1 MILSQI
7 SYLDCIAFLV
17 FLAPQILIQIGLFPV
32 LKWLIPALPSLS
44 TSRVPIA
51 SSILTLTVPK
61 VFLIPYQFIQERFFT
76 PHEQR
81 TPFVKKATPFQDFV
95 IRFVRFAFANMPAF
109 IGRTFFSKPVSLPFL
124 RFRMLR
130 HGFVTSPIRWTEVKR
145 PNFRGVYIVHNQQE
159 QPDIIVYYC
168 HGGGFSMGSSFFYM
182 EFLLAWV
189 TLLKS
194 AGYRNPALFALEYTL
209 VPDETYPTQLHETLA
224 GYEYVLSLAQS
235 SAKVVVGGD
244 SAGATLILSFLLY
257 LNGHSEL
264 RHQKPGLAIMISPWV
279 TIVSENN
286 RNTASDYLNSSTLE
300 LYGCQYVG
308 NKTATTDP
316 MVSPGN
322 CKDVKKWRDA
332 SPEFGWY
339 FLYGSEEVLGPETR
353 DLIRLLIGTGKEVE
367 VWEEQ
372 GGIHAWPV
380 ASLYLGETREE
391 RLSGLKS
398 IVEATKSRIHS

>member
-17 FLAPQILIQIGLFPV
+17 FLTPQILLQIGLVPV
-32 LKWLIPALPSLS
+32 LKWLIPALPWL
-44 TSRVPIA
+44 
-51 SSILTLTVPK
+51 
-61 VFLIPYQFIQERFFT
+61 VFAIPYQFIRERYFV
-76 PHEQR
+76 PYENR
-81 TPFVKKATPFQDFV
+81 TPFVKKATPFQDLV

-109 IGRTFFSKPVSLPFL
+109 IGRTFFSKAVSLPFL

-130 HGFVTSPIRWTEVKR
+130 HGYVTSPIRWTEVKR

-209 VPDETYPTQLHETLA
+209 VPDATYPTQLHETVA
-224 GYEYVLSLAQS
+224 GYEHVLSLAQS
-235 SAKVVVGGD
+235 SSRVVVGGD

-257 LNGHSEL
+257 LSEHPDL

-279 TIVSENN
+279 TIVSSNN
-286 RNTASDYLNSSTLE
+286 RNTASDYLDSGSLE
-300 LYGCQYVG
+300 LYGREYIG
-308 NKTATTDP
+308 KKASPSDP
-316 MVSPGN
+316 TVSPGY
-322 CKDVKKWRDA
+322 CRDIKQWRDA
-332 SPEFGWY
+332 SPENGWY

-353 DLIRLLIGTGKEVE
+353 RLITLLKDTGKDVE
-367 VWEEQ
+367 TWEEK

-398 IVEATKSRIHS
+398 VVEATKARIQS

>member
-7 SYLDCIAFLV
+7 SYLDCLAFLV

-32 LKWLIPALPSLS
+32 LRWLIPALPWLGVY
-44 TSRVPIA
+44 TTPIT
-51 SSILTLTVPK
+51 SSILILIVPK
-61 VFLIPYQFIQERFFT
+61 VFVIPYQFIRERLFT
-76 PHEQR
+76 PLEQR
-81 TPFVKKATPFQDFV
+81 TPFVQKATPFQDFV

-109 IGRTFFSKPVSLPFL
+109 IGRTFFSKAVSLPFL

-145 PNFRGVYIVHNQQE
+145 PNFRGVYIVHDQQE

-235 SAKVVVGGD
+235 STRVVVGGD

-279 TIVSENN
+279 TIVSQNN
-286 RNTASDYLNSSTLE
+286 RNTASDYLNSSSLE
-300 LYGCQYVG
+300 LYGRQYIG
-308 NKTATTDP
+308 NKAAATDP
-316 MVSPGN
+316 MVSPGY
-322 CKDVKKWRDA
+322 CKDVKKWKDA

-353 DLIRLLIGTGKEVE
+353 DLISLLKVTGKEVD
-367 VWEEQ
+367 VWEDK

-398 IVEATKSRIHS
+398 IVEATKGRIHS

>member
-1 MILSQI
+1 MLI
-7 SYLDCIAFLV
+7 V
-17 FLAPQILIQIGLFPV
+17 PQV
-32 LKWLIPALPSLS
+32 
-44 TSRVPIA
+44 
-51 SSILTLTVPK
+51 SI
-61 VFLIPYQFIQERFFT
+61 IPYQFIKERLFV
-76 PHEQR
+76 PHENR
-81 TPFVKKATPFQDFV
+81 APFVKKATPFQDFV

-109 IGRTFFSKPVSLPFL
+109 IGRTFFSKAVSLPFL

-130 HGFVTSPIRWTEVKR
+130 HGYVTSPIRWTEVKR
-145 PNFRGVYIVHNQQE
+145 PAFRGVYIVHDQQE

-168 HGGGFSMGSSFFYM
+168 HGGGFSMGSGYFYM

-189 TLLKS
+189 ALLKS

-209 VPDETYPTQLHETLA
+209 VPDATYPTQLNETVA
-224 GYEYVLSLAQS
+224 GYEHVLSLAQS
-235 SAKVVVGGD
+235 STRVVVGGD
-244 SAGATLILSFLLY
+244 SAGATLILSFLLH
-257 LNGHSEL
+257 LSEHSEL

-279 TIVSENN
+279 TIVSSNN
-286 RNTASDYLNSSTLE
+286 RNTASDYLNSDSLE
-300 LYGCQYVG
+300 LYGRQYIG
-308 NKTATTDP
+308 NKASPTDP
-316 MVSPGN
+316 TVSPGY

-353 DLIRLLIGTGKEVE
+353 RLITLLQDTGKEVNVRE
-367 VWEEQ
+367 DQ

-398 IVEATKSRIHS
+398 IVETTKVRIHS